1 MNKFSFYNQ
10 LKKTCDTSPS
20 APGIYIMKDVNDRVI
35 YIGKAKN
42 LKKRIISYSHYIKNE
57 LVWKLNKNDCEIME
71 NKDHNG
77 RWKTIALLKKISE
90 IEFIITDNEME
101 ALLLESNLI
110 KKYRPVFNIDL
121 KDQERYTYL
130 KITYE
135 EFPRLLVSRKNRKG
149 EFTGPPGEI
158 IGPFV
163 YGSSRLISIGTL
175 RKIFKV
181 RICNRLPKKP
191 CLEFF
196 IKNCDAPC
204 IKNTTKEEY
213 GNNIGSLKDLLKNT
227 EDLRGFLVRM
237 NKEMTEASN
246 KQNYE
251 LAKDIRDTIKIIEKL
266 RIQQK
271 IDTRSNKNEEYVGYK
286 VDLTSQKGHVL
297 IFKRI
302 NGVICDRKKFEFD
315 LLGDNSFS
323 TFLLQ
328 YYSSVLIPNIIYVN
342 VIPESK
348 TNLEII
354 FQKLSDH
361 PVKIKKISNLSSDDK
376 NSNLMDLILKNLA
389 LYIERKYNLTLISL
403 KEVINL
409 KELPYII
416 DCFDV
421 SNLGD
426 SFAVGSCVRFI
437 NGVPFKKGYR
447 RFRIKTIKN
456 KQDDFAMIN
465 EIVRRRY
472 IPKKKY
478 NKKSNSKLETYLS
491 NVPLGSMDKFI
502 ESDPNLILI
511 DGGKGQLNAALK
523 ALSAVDL
530 EIPMISLAK
539 ENEEIFLPNLDR
551 SLKLPRRN
559 PALQLLQSIRDESH
573 RFGVTYNRTLRKI
586 RYSKTIFSKEN
597 ITQ

>member
-1 MNKFSFYNQ
+1 MNKFFFTQ
-10 LKKTCDTSPS
+10 LKKAYDTSPS
-20 APGIYIMKDVNDRVI
+20 APGIYLMKDINDRVI

-42 LKKRIISYSHYIKNE
+42 LKKRILSYSHYLNND
-57 LVWKLNKNDCEIME
+57 LSWKLNRN
-71 NKDHNG
+71 NKDNIGNKNYNG
-77 RWKTIALLKKISE
+77 RWKTLVLLKKISE

-130 KITYE
+130 KITDE
-135 EFPRLLVSRKNRKG
+135 EFPRLLVLRKNRKG
-149 EFTGPPGEI
+149 EFTGPAGEI

-204 IKNTTKEEY
+204 IKNTTREEY
-213 GNNIGSLKDLLKNT
+213 GTNIKSLKDLLKNT
-227 EDLRGFLVRM
+227 TDLQGFLLRM
-237 NKEMTEASN
+237 NKEMIDASH

-266 RIQQK
+266 QIQQK
-271 IDTRSNKNEEYVGYK
+271 IDSSSNKNEEYVGFK
-286 VDLTSQKGHVL
+286 VDIASQKGHVL

-302 NGVICDRKKFEFD
+302 NGVICDRQKFEFD
-315 LLGDNSFS
+315 LLGDNTFS

-328 YYSSVLIPNIIYVN
+328 YYSSVIIPNTIYVN
-342 VIPESK
+342 EDPESK
-348 TNLEII
+348 KKLEVI
-354 FQKLSDH
+354 FQKLSNH
-361 PVKIKKISNLSSDDK
+361 PVKIKKISNFTTDHK
-376 NSNLMDLILKNLA
+376 NSNLMELILKNLA
-389 LYIERKYNLTLISL
+389 LHIERKYNLNLISL
-403 KEVINL
+403 KEAINL

-416 DCFDV
+416 DCFDI
-421 SNLGD
+421 SNLGN

-437 NGVPFKKGYR
+437 NGIPFTNGYR

-472 IPKKKY
+472 ITKNCDRKL
-478 NKKSNSKLETYLS
+478 NSTLETYFS
-491 NVPLGSMDKFI
+491 NASKESKEKFI
-502 ESDPNLILI
+502 ESPPNLIVI
-511 DGGKGQLNAALK
+511 DGGKGQLNAALR
-523 ALSAVDL
+523 ALSEEDL
-530 EIPMISLAK
+530 EIPTISLAK
-539 ENEEIFLPNLDR
+539 ENEEIFLPYLDR
-551 SLKLPRRN
+551 SLKLSRRN
-559 PALQLLQSIRDESH
+559 PGLKLLQSIRDEAH
-573 RFGVTYNRTLRKI
+573 RFAVTYNRTLRKN
-586 RYSKTIFSKEN
+586 RYSETIFSKEN
-597 ITQ
+597 IKQ

>member
-1 MNKFSFYNQ
+1 MNKFFFTQ
-10 LKKTCDTSPS
+10 LKKAYDTSPS
-20 APGIYIMKDVNDRVI
+20 APGIYLMKDINDRVI

-42 LKKRIISYSHYIKNE
+42 LKKRILSYSHYLNND
-57 LVWKLNKNDCEIME
+57 LSWKLNRN
-71 NKDHNG
+71 NKDNIGNKNYNG
-77 RWKTIALLKKISE
+77 RWKTLVLLKKISE

-130 KITYE
+130 KITDE

-149 EFTGPPGEI
+149 EFTGPAGEI

-204 IKNTTKEEY
+204 IKNTTREEY
-213 GNNIGSLKDLLKNT
+213 GTNIKSLKDLLKNT
-227 EDLRGFLVRM
+227 TDLQGFLLRM
-237 NKEMTEASN
+237 NKEMIEASH

-266 RIQQK
+266 QIQQK
-271 IDTRSNKNEEYVGYK
+271 IDSSSNKNEEYVGFK
-286 VDLTSQKGHVL
+286 VDIASQKGHVL

-302 NGVICDRKKFEFD
+302 NGVICDRQKFEFD
-315 LLGDNSFS
+315 LLGDNTFS

-328 YYSSVLIPNIIYVN
+328 YYSSVIIPNTIYVN
-342 VIPESK
+342 EDPESK
-348 TNLEII
+348 KKLEVI
-354 FQKLSDH
+354 FQKLSNH
-361 PVKIKKISNLSSDDK
+361 PVKIKKISNFTTDHK
-376 NSNLMDLILKNLA
+376 NSNLMELILKNLA
-389 LYIERKYNLTLISL
+389 LHIERKYNLNLISL
-403 KEVINL
+403 KEAINL

-416 DCFDV
+416 DCFDI
-421 SNLGD
+421 SNLGN

-437 NGVPFKKGYR
+437 NGIPFTNGYR

-472 IPKKKY
+472 ITKNCDRKL
-478 NKKSNSKLETYLS
+478 NSTLETYFS
-491 NVPLGSMDKFI
+491 NASKESKEKFI
-502 ESDPNLILI
+502 ESPPNLIVI
-511 DGGKGQLNAALK
+511 DGGKGQLNAALR
-523 ALSAVDL
+523 ALSEEDL
-530 EIPMISLAK
+530 EIPTISLAK
-539 ENEEIFLPNLDR
+539 ENEEIFLPYLDR
-551 SLKLPRRN
+551 SLKLSRRN
-559 PALQLLQSIRDESH
+559 PGLKLLQSVRDEAH
-573 RFGVTYNRTLRKI
+573 RFAVTYNRTLRKN
-586 RYSKTIFSKEN
+586 RYSETIFSKEN
-597 ITQ
+597 IKQ